1 MNLQDQIAATAEL
14 CGAPLSKPALAMLV
28 MDLDTYP
35 PQAVSAALRRCRMEH
50 RGRLTAE
57 AVISRIDDGR
67 PGPEEAWAMIPR
79 DEAGSV
85 VWTDEMAAA
94 YGIAGPLLAQ
104 GEPIPA
110 RMAFLEHY
118 RAAVA
123 KARMDGV
130 PPKWWPSLGHD
141 PRGREQV
148 LLEAAEKGR
157 IGHDSPLLLACS
169 GQSQRALTSDGR
181 GMARIGAAVP
191 DALNAIAEK
200 NIGQGIV

>member
-1 MNLQDQIAATAEL
+1 
-14 CGAPLSKPALAMLV
+14 
-28 MDLDTYP
+28 
-35 PQAVSAALRRCRMEH
+35 
-50 RGRLTAE
+50 
-57 AVISRIDDGR
+57 
-67 PGPEEAWAMIPR
+67 MIPR
-79 DEAGSV
+79 DESGSV

-169 GQSQRALTSDGR
+169 GQSQRALSSGGR
-181 GMARIGAAVP
+181 GMARIGSAVP
-191 DALNAIAEK
+191 EALSAVAKK
-200 NIGQGIV
+200 NISQGIV

>member
-1 MNLQDQIAATAEL
+1 MMNLDDQIAATAEL
-14 CGAPLSKPALAMLV
+14 CGAPLSKPALAMMTL
-28 MDLDTYP
+28 DLDAYP
-35 PQAVSAALRRCRMEH
+35 PDSVAAALRRCRMEH

-79 DEAGSV
+79 DESGSV
-85 VWTDEMAAA
+85 VWNDEMAAA

-130 PPKWWPSLGHD
+130 PVRWWPSLGSD
-141 PRGREQV
+141 QRGREQV

-157 IGHDSPLLLACS
+157 IGHGHTALLGHSPPAERS
-169 GQSQRALTSDGR
+169 GQVQIGHVLPSWSD
-181 GMARIGAAVP
+181 
-191 DALNAIAEK
+191 
-200 NIGQGIV
+200 

>member
-130 PPKWWPSLGHD
+130 PPKWRPCLGHD

-157 IGHDSPLLLACS
+157 IGRDSPLLLALS
-169 GQSQRALTSDGR
+169 GQSQQALGSEARSG
-181 GMARIGAAVP
+181 GMVRVGEAVP
-191 DALNAIAEK
+191 EAARRA
-200 NIGQGIV
+200 